1 MNTHIIILYI
11 SAALFLFGCGA
22 HSHDHEKENDAEYH
36 DHEKET
42 EAEVHSH
49 ADEIVL
55 TPAQAK
61 EANIKTETVEPRT
74 FSETLKVSGQILPS
88 LSDEQTI
95 TASAN
100 GIVRF
105 TSNLASGSS
114 ISQGQTL
121 ITISS
126 DGLEQ
131 GSAPL
136 KAKAEYEAA
145 LSEYNRLRPLADQQ
159 IVSQRQLED
168 ARLRLESAKA
178 AYQGMANS
186 LSPQGVKVS
195 APIGGYV
202 KDINVSQGDY
212 VSTGTPLLTVTQA
225 RRLTLRVDLPAS
237 ACSILSHVS
246 TAHFIT
252 SYSDTVYSLNDLG
265 GTLLSKAKSLS
276 DGSPYLPVTFSFDNR
291 GDILPGAYVDV
302 WLIAQPRK
310 DIITVPTSAL
320 TESQG
325 LYYVYLQVK
334 GEEHCFTKREVR
346 IGMSDGKR
354 VEITK
359 GLSKGEKV
367 VVQGTMQVKLAG
379 ASSAIPEGHSHSH

>member
-1 MNTHIIILYI
+1 MNIHIIILYI

-88 LSDEQTI
+88 LCDEQTI

-178 AYQGMANS
+178 AYQGLANS

-202 KDINVSQGDY
+202 KDINVNQGEY
-212 VSTGTPLLTVTQA
+212 VSAGTPLLTVTQA
-225 RRLTLRVDLPAS
+225 RRLTLRADLPPP
-237 ACSILSHVS
+237 CS
-246 TAHFIT
+246 
-252 SYSDTVYSLNDLG
+252 
-265 GTLLSKAKSLS
+265 
-276 DGSPYLPVTFSFDNR
+276 
-291 GDILPGAYVDV
+291 
-302 WLIAQPRK
+302 Q
-310 DIITVPTSAL
+310 
-320 TESQG
+320 
-325 LYYVYLQVK
+325 
-334 GEEHCFTKREVR
+334 
-346 IGMSDGKR
+346 
-354 VEITK
+354 
-359 GLSKGEKV
+359 
-367 VVQGTMQVKLAG
+367 
-379 ASSAIPEGHSHSH
+379 

>member
-1 MNTHIIILYI
+1 MNIHIIILYI
-11 SAALFLFGCGA
+11 SAALILFSCGA
-22 HSHDHEKENDAEYH
+22 HSHDHEKEAESEYH
-36 DHEKET
+36 DHDE
-42 EAEVHSH
+42 EANADLHSH

-61 EANIKTETVEPRT
+61 EATIKTETVEPRD
-74 FSETLKVSGQILPS
+74 FAETVKVSGQILPS
-88 LSDEQTI
+88 LADEQTI
-95 TASAN
+95 TAAAS

-105 TSNLASGSS
+105 TSNLAPGSS
-114 ISQGQTL
+114 VSQGQTL

-131 GSAPL
+131 GSTPL

-145 LSEYNRLRPLADQQ
+145 LSEYNRLSPLAEQQ
-159 IVSQRQLED
+159 IVSQRQMEE

-178 AYQGMANS
+178 AYQGMANA
-186 LSPQGVKVS
+186 LSPQGVKVPS
-195 APIGGYV
+195 PIGGYV
-202 KDINVSQGDY
+202 KGINVSQGDY

-225 RRLTLRVDLPAS
+225 RRLTLRADLPAS
-237 ACSILSHVS
+237 ACNMLSHVS

-252 SYSDTVYSLNDLG
+252 SYSDTVYALNDLG
-265 GTLLSKAKSLS
+265 GTLLSKAKSLP

-291 GDILPGAYVDV
+291 GDMLPGAYVDV

-346 IGMSDGKR
+346 IGKSDGKR
-354 VEITK
+354 VEITD
-359 GLSKGEKV
+359 GLYMGEKV